1 MGGMGVEHISRCIP
15 LLKRPIRIGLWLS
28 TRSPYLSTS
37 NDGTRPGEAL
47 RSRRTP
53 MGRTT
58 PMRWKRTIYGTPM
71 ETLLPCSLLLK
82 FLHMVSAAIAVVG
95 NALGTKERER
105 ERVRVRAGF
114 VAPLGSFFL
123 FFRRIRCWES
133 TFDQPLFVP
142 SIVVTSFFTFIY
154 FYFCLNTLVAFI
166 LRHDFIC
173 IDC

>member
-1 MGGMGVEHISRCIP
+1 MCTSKTMGKTMGGMGVEHISRCIP

-105 ERVRVRAGF
+105 ERERESARARWIRCPPRLF
-114 VAPLGSFFL
+114 LSFFPQDSL
-123 FFRRIRCWES
+123 LGV
-133 TFDQPLFVP
+133 DL
-142 SIVVTSFFTFIY
+142 
-154 FYFCLNTLVAFI
+154 
-166 LRHDFIC
+166 
-173 IDC
+173 